1 MTKSRFIFLFL
12 VSSSLIT
19 NTIKPEEDLLT
30 KAGTTVFLSVIG
42 GISWLAGQT
51 AYQIVVD
58 KWFPSDKTTSD
69 IDSAKQQTAT
79 YKEQQKDAELT
90 TLEHKQNML
99 QKAGYSKEEREEVE
113 LRIKETMRAK
123 IDEDVNPL
131 SDSEKAKLASKRNT
145 AKKNK
150 VNFFA
155 KLSSAIALAGTK
167 AGDTAD
173 LIASYSFAHITNL
186 DCFKDTFVSANAQ
199 QINRSLV
206 ALTTFVICYK
216 GYKAYQNKFSG
227 EYDADDFFN
236 NDED

>member
-1 MTKSRFIFLFL
+1 MKKSRFIFLFL

-19 NTIKPEEDLLT
+19 NTIKPEEDIAT
-30 KAGTTVFLSVIG
+30 KVATTVAFGVIS
-42 GISWLAGQT
+42 GISMIFGQT
-51 AYQIVVD
+51 AYQIIVD
-58 KWFPSDKTTSD
+58 KWFPSDKTTAD
-69 IDSAKQQTAT
+69 IDSAKEQALAQ
-79 YKEQQKDAELT
+79 KEAKKEAELT
-90 TLEHKQNML
+90 ILEHKQNML
-99 QKAGYSKEEREEVE
+99 QKAGYSKEEREEME
-113 LRIKETMRAK
+113 ARIKQTMRAK

-131 SDSEKAKLASKRNT
+131 NDSEKAKLASKRNT